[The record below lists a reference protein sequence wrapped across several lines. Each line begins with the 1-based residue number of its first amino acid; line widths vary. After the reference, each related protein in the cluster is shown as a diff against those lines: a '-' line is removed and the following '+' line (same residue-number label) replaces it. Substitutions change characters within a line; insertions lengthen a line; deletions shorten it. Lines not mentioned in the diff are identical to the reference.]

1 MKDYDNCPEE
11 EKKVEPIDIE
21 DRKEYDESLNMYIRR
36 AKKAA
41 KDFNYPKEYIDKL
54 DECKN
59 KVQVDQILITC
70 RKRFLK

>member
-1 MKDYDNCPEE
+1 MSDYDNCPEE

-21 DRKEYDESLNMYIRR
+21 DRKEYNDSLSVYIRK

-41 KDFNYPKEYIDKL
+41 KDFNYPKEYVDKL
-54 DECKN
+54 DKCKN
-59 KVQVDQILITC
+59 KVQVDQILATC

>member
-1 MKDYDNCPEE
+1 MSDYDNCPEE

-21 DRKEYDESLNMYIRR
+21 DKKEYNESLNMYIRR

-41 KDFNYPKEYIDKL
+41 KDFGYPKEYIDKL